1 MPLRLSPA
9 LIAGLAALALTGCA
23 HRPAGD
29 VAALAR
35 APAAAAGRVILLRG
49 WNDLSPGIDPL
60 AGKIRAAGCEAAVF
74 RHGQWRD
81 LIAPLAGPRPGPLI
95 LIGHSFGGDAAL
107 ELAAE
112 LGRAGAAVDLVVTL
126 DPCWPP
132 PVPAG
137 VRVCRNYYL
146 SRGLRGV
153 LPFFRGVSL
162 DLGAN
167 SGAALTNLD
176 LNGSHAELREPDTDH
191 FTLTTNPHVHA
202 AILADIAAVVAAPA
216 AAAR

>member
-1 MPLRLSPA
+1 MPFRPRPA
-9 LIAGLAALALTGCA
+9 LLAGLGALALAGCA
-23 HRPAGD
+23 SQPAGD
-29 VAALAR
+29 LATLAR
-35 APAAAAGRVILLRG
+35 APADAKGRVILLRG

-60 AGKIRAAGCEAAVF
+60 AAKVRATGCEAAVF
-74 RHGQWRD
+74 RHSQWRD
-81 LIAPLAGPRPGPLI
+81 LIAPLAGPRRGPLI
-95 LIGHSFGGDAAL
+95 LLGHSFGGDAAL
-107 ELAAE
+107 QLAAE
-112 LGRAGAAVDLVVTL
+112 LGRAGVAVDLVVTL

-132 PVPAG
+132 PVPPG

-191 FTLTTNPHVHA
+191 FTLTTNPRVHA
-202 AILADIAAVVAAPA
+202 AILADITAVVGAPT